1 MEDTPKRTRR
11 PNGASSIYLGKDGK
25 WHGRVTVGVKDDG
38 SPDRR
43 HVERKTETAVIS
55 AVRELEKQRDSGAV
69 RKAGKAWTVEAWLT
83 HWLENITAP
92 PVIRESSYS
101 AYRSAVNV
109 HLIPGIGKHRLD
121 RLEPEHLERLYR
133 KMQRAGSSAGTAHQ
147 SHRTIR
153 AALNEAMRR
162 GHVVR
167 NVATLAKPPRVTEEE
182 VDPYSVTEV
191 QRLLEEAAKSRNSTR
206 WAIALAL
213 GLRQGE
219 CLGIQW
225 RDVDFDT
232 GTVRVRRNRLR
243 PKYKHGCKK
252 PCGRKYAGYCPQR
265 VRRNKD
271 TDETKSRAGK
281 RIIGLPDELA
291 DLLKL
296 HRRAQDRER
305 AAAGGQWAP
314 GDWVF
319 ATEVGEPLN
328 PRTDYDEWKRLLA
341 GAGVRDGRLHDAR
354 HTASTVLLILGVP
367 ERTVMSIMGWSS
379 TAMAARYQ
387 HVTDSIRQDVAKRV
401 GGLLWTQAAKGGG
414 SVPETP
420 EDGSGETKRDGN

>member
-1 MEDTPKRTRR
+1 MGTRR
-11 PNGASSIYLGKDGK
+11 PNGASSIYKGKDGK

-43 HVERKTETAVIS
+43 HVERRTEAEVIR
-55 AVRELEKQRDSGAV
+55 AVRELENQRDAGTV
-69 RKAGKAWTVEAWLT
+69 RKAGRAWTVQAWLT

-92 PVIRESSYS
+92 PVIKETSYS

-121 RLEPEHLERLYR
+121 KLEPEHLERLYA
-133 KMQRAGSSAGTAHQ
+133 KMQRAGSSPGTAHQ
-147 SHRTIR
+147 VHRTIR

-167 NVATLAKPPRVTEEE
+167 NVATLAKAPRITEEE
-182 VDPYSVTEV
+182 VDPYSVEEV
-191 QRLLEEAAKSRNSTR
+191 QRLLEAAAKTRNSTR

-225 RDVDFDT
+225 RDIDFDA

-243 PKYKHGCKK
+243 PKYDHGCQE
-252 PCGRKYAGYCPQR
+252 PCGRRYPGYCPER
-265 VRRNKD
+265 RRRNKD
-271 TDETKSRAGK
+271 TDDTKSRAGK
-281 RIIGLPDELA
+281 RIIGLPVELA

-296 HRRAQDRER
+296 HREAQARER
-305 AAAGGQWAP
+305 AAVGTAWVG

-319 ATEVGEPLN
+319 ATPTGEPLN
-328 PRTDYDEWKRLLA
+328 PRTDYDEWKRLLTA
-341 GAGVRDGRLHDAR
+341 AGVRDGRLHDAR

-367 ERTVMSIMGWSS
+367 ERTVMAIMGWSS

-387 HVTDSIRQDVAKRV
+387 HVTDPIRQDVARRV
-401 GGLLWTQAAKGGG
+401 GGLLWTRAAGSGG
-414 SVPETP
+414 SGSETP
-420 EDGSGETKRDGN
+420 GDSPGDAKRDGN

>member
-1 MEDTPKRTRR
+1 MEKEPKKTRR
-11 PNGASSIYLGKDGK
+11 PNGASTIYLGSDGK

-43 HVERKTETAVIS
+43 HVERKTEAQVIK
-55 AVRELEKQRDSGAV
+55 AVRELEKQRDTGAV
-69 RKAGKAWTVEAWLT
+69 PKAGKPWTVKAWLT
-83 HWLENITAP
+83 HWMENITAP

-101 AYRSAVNV
+101 AYHSAVYV

-121 RLEPEHLERLYR
+121 KLEPEHLERLYA
-133 KMQRAGSSAGTAHQ
+133 KMQRAGSKPATAHQ
-147 SHRTIR
+147 AHRTIR
-153 AALNEAMRR
+153 VALNEAMRR

-167 NVATLAKPPRVTEEE
+167 NVATLAKPPRITEEE
-182 VDPYSVTEV
+182 VDPYSVKEV

-219 CLGIQW
+219 CLGMRW
-225 RDVDFDT
+225 RDVDFDA
-232 GTVRVRRNRLR
+232 GAIRVRRNRLR
-243 PKYKHGCKK
+243 PKYKHGCQK
-252 PCGRKYAGYCPQR
+252 PCGRKHAGYCPQR
-265 VRRNKD
+265 LRKNED
-271 TDETKSRAGK
+271 TAETKSRAGK

-296 HRRAQDRER
+296 HRDAQGRER
-305 AAAGGQWAP
+305 VAAGGDWTA

-319 ATEVGEPLN
+319 ATETGEPLN
-328 PRTDYDEWKRLLA
+328 PRSDYDEWKRLLT

-401 GGLLWTQAAKGGG
+401 GGLLWTRAAEGGG
-414 SVPETP
+414 NVPQEP
-420 EDGSGETKRDGN
+420 SGGPTSGK